1 MSKAK
6 IISLFC
12 LCGLLVTSIAFSK
25 LAIIPPGSAYQD
37 AITVARN
44 GIQQAMD
51 KGTCG
56 SATVAIMDNGNIV
69 YAEGFGMANR
79 EASIPV
85 DQNTMFNIG
94 SVSKV
99 YVAAAIML
107 LVDDGLV
114 SLDKPVTDYLPEFTM
129 ADSRYKAITVRMLL
143 NHTSGFPGSE
153 DANTLGF
160 KYNENTLQETLNTL
174 VTAHLKHAP
183 GAVAPYCNQGFGLAE
198 MIVEHMSGKKYMN
211 FLKTRIFTPLSL
223 QNTDIGVGALSGKPV
238 AYYYDPVTGKRH
250 PLEVVS
256 NLGSG
261 GLSATAMDLC
271 LFADAF
277 AEPNKLL
284 KKASL
289 DEMKKA
295 QPSLFKLQCP
305 ECEGVRGLGWD
316 YTSLPKYSRAGI
328 QVFGKSGGTGNYTS
342 MLFTIP
348 DKRIAVAV
356 IISGSIESKVDEI
369 ALAILN
375 AIMVEKQYFA
385 KEESSIETKP
395 IEANPELIPI
405 KFRKIPKNYAWFNGY
420 YAKGSTLV
428 RVVFDFRK
436 MIVNL
441 YEFRNQ
447 HKAPT
452 LTSTLIYNDGYFY
465 DTNLV
470 RYAFKRVN
478 GEDYL
483 LGSRKAFQ
491 LSSVTAQKIKQLPNP
506 QNLKIIMD
514 EKLWLRRN
522 VYPYD
527 AIFDETSHF
536 VRSLLYKRLPGYVIS
551 YGINK
556 IENSTFAGMPFDAI
570 RDQMEL
576 TLFDKDDTV
585 WMKLLDMIYSPAS
598 SAPEL
603 KLGDNL
609 LKIASDGYSQ
619 WLVAHNDMI
628 VNITKPDQGRI
639 IVFLSDGTVTYDS
652 AIDTGEVH
660 VTKGCF
666 IEFAGYAGDEFIA
679 HGSL

>member
-12 LCGLLVTSIAFSK
+12 ICYLLITSMAFSK
-25 LAIIPPGSAYQD
+25 VAIVPPGSAYQD

-44 GIQQAMD
+44 GIQQAIND
-51 KGTCG
+51 GKCG

-94 SVSKV
+94 SVSKM
-99 YVAAAIML
+99 YVTAAIML

-153 DANTLGF
+153 YANTSGF
-160 KYNENTLQETLNTL
+160 KYNENALQESLATLA
-174 VTAHLKHAP
+174 TAHLKHAP
-183 GAVAPYCNQGFGLAE
+183 GAMAPYCNQGFGLAE
-198 MIVEHMSGKKYMN
+198 MIAERVSGIKYIN
-211 FLKTRIFTPLSL
+211 FLKARIFTPLGL
-223 QNTDIGVGALSGKPV
+223 QNTDVGVGALSGKPV
-238 AYYYDPVTGKRH
+238 AYYYDPKTGKKH
-250 PLEVVS
+250 PLEVIS
-256 NLGSG
+256 FLGAG

-271 LFADAF
+271 FFADAF

-295 QPSLFKLQCP
+295 QPSLFKQQCS
-305 ECEGVRGLGWD
+305 ECEGTYGLGWD
-316 YTSLPKYSRAGI
+316 YISLPKYNNVGI
-328 QVFGKSGGTGNYTS
+328 QVIGKSGNTDNYSS
-342 MLFTIP
+342 MFFTIP
-348 DKRIAVAV
+348 DKRIAVA
-356 IISGSIESKVDEI
+356 IIASGPNSGADEI
-369 ALAILN
+369 ALSILD
-375 AIMVEKQYFA
+375 AIMVEKHCLA
-385 KEESSIETKP
+385 KEENSTEAKS

-405 KFRKIPKNYAWFNGY
+405 KLRKIPKNYAWFNGY
-420 YAKGSTLV
+420 YAKGNVLM

-436 MIVNL
+436 MVVNL
-441 YEFRNQ
+441 YEFQNQ

-452 LTSTLIYNDGYFY
+452 LTSSLIYNDGYFY
-465 DTNLV
+465 DASLK

-478 GEDYL
+478 GEDYML
-483 LGSRKAFQ
+483 ISQKALQ
-491 LSSVTAQKIKQLPNP
+491 LSQVLAQKIKQLPKP
-506 QNLKIIMD
+506 QSLKIAMD
-514 EKLWLRRN
+514 GKLWLRRN
-522 VYPYD
+522 VYPYE
-527 AIFDETSHF
+527 AIFSETSHF
-536 VRSLLYKRLPGYVIS
+536 VKSLLYKRLPGYVIS
-551 YGINK
+551 NGINK
-556 IENSTFAGMPFDAI
+556 IASSTFAGMPFDAI
-570 RDQMEL
+570 RDQNEL
-576 TLFDKDDTV
+576 TLIDKDDTV
-585 WMKLLDMIYSPAS
+585 WMQLSDMIYNPAS
-598 SAPEL
+598 SAAEL

-609 LKIASDGYSQ
+609 VKIASDGYNQ

-628 VNITKPDQGRI
+628 VNFTKPDQGRI
-639 IVFLSDGTVTYDS
+639 IVFLPDSTVTYDS